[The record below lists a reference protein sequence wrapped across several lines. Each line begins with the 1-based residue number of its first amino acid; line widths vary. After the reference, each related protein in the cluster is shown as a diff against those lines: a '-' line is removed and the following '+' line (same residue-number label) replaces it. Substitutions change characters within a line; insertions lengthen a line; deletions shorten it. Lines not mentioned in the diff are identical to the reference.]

1 MTNKQKAIGS
11 RTYKLTWGLPGP
23 GDSTS
28 CTYYI
33 TLCAGDRT
41 TGAECT
47 YYYYVADGI
56 NDGDTM
62 EITNPK
68 DIGTIRYVYL
78 LHENGCLDE
87 FCFSYEHFLYIIF
100 IMFIKKNQLWTF
112 SYYYYY
118 FFFFLGTVQV
128 DSKKVTIGP
137 PFVLGC
143 ITDLTGPLGCTYMAI
158 NLDATASP
166 PGKIYSSVTQLL
178 CDWPALTTFSPICL
192 LPKNKQTNKRAGTF
206 SPSVSP
212 TKMPTTQSP
221 TKAPVIAGDGVFQCT
236 TSYTYTIDDPTVQDS
251 QVASIV
257 YSAVM
262 AVYKDAKIDSKVSI
276 YNIYTYIYIY
286 ICIYMYMYVY
296 IKNIALLQT
305 GDGKHEQKR
314 DNNTNDR
321 RGECRTGDLGSVQR
335 EERRHPDE
343 FECEAKSRQ
352 RLAEDA
358 RLKQKRDEF
367 RRNELKKQEKLDLQ
381 VQANVV
387 PISVEGLD
395 TGVAAST
402 DADRKL
408 SSAQTSEES
417 STEDSQHDPVDP

>member
-1 MTNKQKAIGS
+1 
-11 RTYKLTWGLPGP
+11 
-23 GDSTS
+23 
-28 CTYYI
+28 
-33 TLCAGDRT
+33 
-41 TGAECT
+41 
-47 YYYYVADGI
+47 
-56 NDGDTM
+56 
-62 EITNPK
+62 
-68 DIGTIRYVYL
+68 
-78 LHENGCLDE
+78 
-87 FCFSYEHFLYIIF
+87 
-100 IMFIKKNQLWTF
+100 
-112 SYYYYY
+112 
-118 FFFFLGTVQV
+118 
-128 DSKKVTIGP
+128 
-137 PFVLGC
+137 
-143 ITDLTGPLGCTYMAI
+143 
-158 NLDATASP
+158 
-166 PGKIYSSVTQLL
+166 
-178 CDWPALTTFSPICL
+178 
-192 LPKNKQTNKRAGTF
+192 
-206 SPSVSP
+206 
-212 TKMPTTQSP
+212 MPTTQSP

-262 AVYKDAKIDSKVSI
+262 AVYKDAKIDS
-276 YNIYTYIYIY
+276 
-286 ICIYMYMYVY
+286 
-296 IKNIALLQT
+296 KNIALLQT

-387 PISVEGLD
+387 PVSVEGLD

-417 STEDSQHDPVDP
+417 STEDSQHDPVDPVNHRQALPLSQLQAQVQLHTLGVHGNLGENNHRSQQPQSSARTPPPPPPIPSLPSEHALDNGSALDNERVLNNANSHPNNHYLMYGL